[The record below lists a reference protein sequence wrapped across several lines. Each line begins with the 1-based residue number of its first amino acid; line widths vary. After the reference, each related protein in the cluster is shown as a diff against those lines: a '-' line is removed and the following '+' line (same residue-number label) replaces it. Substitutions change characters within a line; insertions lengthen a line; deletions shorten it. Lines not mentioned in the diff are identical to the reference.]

1 MDVERGL
8 VPLPMSGYFRCVVS
22 LLVGVVAG
30 CEPAPAPEWS
40 VREQLQALEN
50 GEAREKI
57 KAQLATA
64 FGAPWSPTR
73 PGADD
78 ARREYLRQG
87 AAIYAKRC
95 AQCHG
100 ASGDGNGIAAA
111 YLKPRP
117 RDYRSGVFKFTSTPY
132 GERPRRE
139 DLLRTVK
146 QGVVGTSMPS
156 FALLPDAELDAVVDY
171 VVLLA
176 QRGET
181 ELLLTAYA
189 EAEEETEFDDVV
201 QEVQTA
207 WDRSAEQVVRPLT
220 VMPAMTPETIE
231 LGRQAFLSEGC
242 SKCHGPDARGKT
254 QDNVGTDVWGQPT
267 NAADITSGML
277 HGGQRPIDIYRRI
290 SSGINGTPMP
300 SFRAVFDPEGKDP
313 AMAKNP
319 DTMWHMVHFVLHVA
333 NARRATLPPVP
344 NLAAQV
350 SPETAAAATS
360 DAVNEIEGESP

>member
-1 MDVERGL
+1 MEAKRRL
-8 VPLPMSGYFRCVVS
+8 VQLPMSAHFRWAVALVVCVA
-22 LLVGVVAG
+22 AG
-30 CEPAPAPEWS
+30 CEPAPLPEWG
-40 VREQLQALEN
+40 VREQLQSLADSD
-50 GEAREKI
+50 AQKKI
-57 KAQLATA
+57 TAELSAA
-64 FGAPWSPTR
+64 FGAPLSPNA
-73 PGADD
+73 PGADEP
-78 ARREYLRQG
+78 RREHLRQG
-87 AAIYAKRC
+87 AAVYAKRC

-117 RDYRSGVFKFTSTPY
+117 RDYRSGIFKFTSTPY

-139 DLLRTVK
+139 DLVRTVT
-146 QGVVGTSMPS
+146 QGIVGTSMPS
-156 FALLPDAELDAVVDY
+156 FALLPAAELDAVVDY

-181 ELLLTAYA
+181 ELLLIAYA
-189 EAEEETEFDDVV
+189 EAEEEMEFDDVV
-201 QEVQTA
+201 QEVRDA
-207 WDRSAEQVVRPLT
+207 WYRSAEQVVRPLS
-220 VMPAMTPETIE
+220 VMPAMTSETVE

-254 QDNVGTDVWGQPT
+254 QDNVGTDVWGQPV

-313 AMAKNP
+313 ATAKNP

-333 NARRATLPPVP
+333 NARRATLPPEP
-344 NLAAQV
+344 SRAA
-350 SPETAAAATS
+350 PAATETAPAAAADGDT
-360 DAVNEIEGESP
+360 ETEGESP